1 MQITHIDGPALEV
14 MRRRYSCRS
23 YVAKPV
29 DERTQAG
36 LRARLANLGAG
47 PFGSRVRFALAAV
60 SAGDEQALKGLG
72 TYGNIRNPQA
82 FIVGAVA
89 EGPRSLEDFGYLME
103 KAVLAAVDL
112 GLATCWLGGGF
123 RRSRFA
129 AKIGVAADETV
140 PAVVS
145 IGYPADANLRGGLL
159 GIMSGRTS
167 RLAMERLFFS
177 RDFSCPLRSE
187 EGGALGRALE
197 AVRWAPSASNKQPWR
212 IIRGDGRWHFF
223 LQRTKGY
230 RTGRVSRM
238 MGTADLQRVDMG
250 IAMGHFELAAREL
263 GAAGVWELGDPRIAL
278 PDALTEYLAT
288 WRETGA
294 DGREGE
300 ER

>member
-1 MQITHIDGPALEV
+1 MDRPALAV

-36 LRARLANLGAG
+36 LRDRLESLGAG

-89 EGPRSLEDFGYLME
+89 EGPRSLEDFGCLME
-103 KAVLAAVDL
+103 KAILAAVDL

-123 RRSRFA
+123 RKSRFA

-140 PAVVS
+140 PAVAS
-145 IGYPADANLRGGLL
+145 IGYPADASLRGGLL

-167 RLAMERLFFS
+167 RLAPERLFFS
-177 RDFSCPLRSE
+177 REFGRPLGPE
-187 EGGALGRALE
+187 EGSGLGRALE

-212 IIRGDGRWHFF
+212 IVRGDGRWHFY

-230 RTGRVSRM
+230 RTGRVHRM

-250 IAMGHFELAAREL
+250 IAMSHFELAAREL
-263 GAAGVWELGDPRIAL
+263 NALGAWELADPGIAL
-278 PDALTEYLAT
+278 PNALTEYTAT
-288 WRETGA
+288 WREIVA
-294 DGREGE
+294 AGREG
-300 ER
+300 RGR